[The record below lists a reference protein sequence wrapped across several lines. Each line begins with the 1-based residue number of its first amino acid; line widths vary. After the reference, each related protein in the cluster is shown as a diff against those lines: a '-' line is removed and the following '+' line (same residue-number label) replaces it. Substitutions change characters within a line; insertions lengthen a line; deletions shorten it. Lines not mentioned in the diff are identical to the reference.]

1 MEKSFIKNN
10 GNYQKFEL
18 NQITIEGTKI
28 ILNQMINCM
37 CKIIIDDKNT
47 INGFFMK
54 IPNNSINLSLLITN
68 KLILNKIEKKNSF
81 IELTMNDDK
90 IYKKI
95 ELNNSRKIIK
105 FLKYDI
111 VIIEIF
117 PKEDKINDYLELD
130 EDIFEEGEEQNLTN
144 KNIYIIQY
152 PSMDKG
158 SQIASLSS
166 GKIKKIQDYFI
177 CHLCGTKPGSSGS
190 PILKVENNK
199 LIGIHI
205 GGYPKKKMT
214 KNSKKFRKR
223 KKLILILEYI

>member
-1 MEKSFIKNN
+1 MIDISNI
-10 GNYQKFEL
+10 
-18 NQITIEGTKI
+18 IEESEISEYADPISIDCLEI
-28 ILNQMINCM
+28 ILEQIKKCICNI
-37 CKIIIDDKNT
+37 KIGKKAT
-47 INGFFMK
+47 GFFCYIPHDNKK
-54 IPNNSINLSLLITN
+54 IPVLMTNNHVINKEKINEYSNLMVTLGYKKEN
-68 KLILNKIEKKNSF
+68 KHIKIDENR
-81 IELTMNDDK
+81 K
-90 IYKKI
+90 IYTS
-95 ELNNSRKIIK
+95 E
-105 FLKYDI
+105 KYDTT
-111 VIIEIF
+111 IIEI
-117 PKEDKINDYLELD
+117 KEEDKINDYLELD